1 MLVLRCSVHTL
12 FDVNIFYYLQEL
24 EPYLPELFP
33 YLKQTLIDPAPEVIK
48 LSLNFAMY
56 FIVNQVR
63 SYAAKALGTMATGI
77 EDDGL
82 KELLS
87 WLLSTLKSNSGSV
100 DRAGA
105 AQGKYCS
112 FR

>member
-1 MLVLRCSVHTL
+1 
-12 FDVNIFYYLQEL
+12 
-24 EPYLPELFP
+24 
-33 YLKQTLIDPAPEVIK
+33 
-48 LSLNFAMY
+48 
-56 FIVNQVR
+56 
-63 SYAAKALGTMATGI
+63 MATGI

-105 AQGKYCS
+105 AQGKCIILVIQNN
-112 FR
+112 